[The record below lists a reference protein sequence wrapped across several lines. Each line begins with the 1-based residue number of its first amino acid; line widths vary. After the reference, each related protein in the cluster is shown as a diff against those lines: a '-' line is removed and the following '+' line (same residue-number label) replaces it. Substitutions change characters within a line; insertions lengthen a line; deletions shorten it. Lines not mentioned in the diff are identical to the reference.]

1 MPDVTPFWISLRV
14 AIISTIIVT
23 ILGIVISR
31 WLYKRHGF
39 IARLLESMIVLPIV
53 LPPTVM
59 GFILLIVF
67 SPRSIIGS
75 FFTDI
80 LHLPVVFTLT
90 GAVLA
95 SIIVSFPLM
104 YQHTVQGFRS
114 IDNKM
119 LNTARTMG
127 ASERKIFLKLFFHC
141 LKDLYYQAS

>member
-1 MPDVTPFWISLRV
+1 
-14 AIISTIIVT
+14 
-23 ILGIVISR
+23 
-31 WLYKRHGF
+31 
-39 IARLLESMIVLPIV
+39 
-53 LPPTVM
+53 
-59 GFILLIVF
+59 
-67 SPRSIIGS
+67 PRSIIGS

-119 LNTARTMG
+119 LNTARTMR
-127 ASERKIFLKLFFHC
+127 ASERKIFFEIILPLSKRPILSGIMMSFARALRAFDVS
-141 LKDLYYQAS
+141 LIVTVYIPNKTNALP